1 MSRLAATVVLVSLWT
16 GVATAGDVAPRQF
29 IDLDQPGAFE
39 ALQKSNPTHF
49 EMVRQ
54 IMSGITQMAATDV
67 PGWMLTNF
75 HARDVRYAPTE
86 KSYPKRR
93 LSFVLDDTRY
103 AVTP

>member
-1 MSRLAATVVLVSLWT
+1 MSRLAAIAVLVSLWT

-39 ALQKSNPTHF
+39 ALRQSTPTHF

-54 IMSGITQMAATDV
+54 IMSGVTQMAATDV
-67 PGWMLTNF
+67 PGWIVTNF